1 MAGKKLKTNTM
12 KKQYSKIEAYKMAVN
27 KRGVNNIQTLQRQ
40 SLVNYQLKKDTALNL
55 YWIERQKDKKKT
67 VLMDRDEAEEFIL
80 YGLSNKECLTLKFE

>member
-80 YGLSNKECLTLKFE
+80 YGLSNKECSNLEFN

>member
-1 MAGKKLKTNTM
+1 M
-12 KKQYSKIEAYKMAVN
+12 KKQYSKIEAYKMAVQ
-27 KRGVNNIQTLQRQ
+27 KRNERLGVNNIQTLQRQ
-40 SLVNYQLKKDTALNL
+40 SLVNYQLKKDTVKNL